1 MHAFLASLTT
11 VAIAEMGD
19 RTQLLLLMLAARHR
33 RPWPILGGM
42 VLGTIASAALAAF
55 IGERIGHA
63 VSARVVD
70 LTVGI
75 SLIAMA
81 LWELKPE
88 RAREQDGRVRRG
100 GIFWTTFV
108 AFSIAEFGDK
118 TQIATAVLAA
128 AYRNFASVVAG
139 STVGM
144 FIACAPVVLI
154 GKVLADRLPLRAIR
168 IVASLLFL
176 GLGIMFLVRAWQG
189 PAGY

>member
-1 MHAFLASLTT
+1 MEAFLASLTT

-19 RTQLLLLMLAARHR
+19 RTQLLLLMLAVRHR
-33 RPWPILGGM
+33 RPWPILAGM
-42 VLGTIASAALAAF
+42 LLGTIVSAALAAF

-63 VSARVVD
+63 LSGRVVN
-70 LTVGI
+70 LVVGV

-88 RAREQDGRVRRG
+88 RTGDAAGQVTHG

-108 AFSIAEFGDK
+108 TFFVAEIGDK

-128 AYRNFASVVAG
+128 AYGNFAAVVAG
-139 STVGM
+139 TTVGM
-144 FIACAPVVLI
+144 VLACGPVVFI
-154 GKVLADRLPLRAIR
+154 GKALAARLPLKAIR

-176 GLGIMFLVRAWQG
+176 ALGIVFLVRAAQALPG
-189 PAGY
+189 